1 MSLKLVINLRNLY
14 IHLFKKKI
22 LIIEKDGKYVSNK
35 LIIYPLRFFYYF
47 LINDLLRYN
56 NINIIYELDNLIFYD
71 NNTIN
76 QLKINQIMLNFNIVD
91 PKNTNNK
98 KNFTEIINKYLKHVP
113 VHIIVKIEKINIDFN
128 VQIELLNIGEITIRE
143 FQIKN
148 ILNKQ
153 LYELMQ

>member
-1 MSLKLVINLRNLY
+1 MSLKLVIKLRNLY

-22 LIIEKDGKYVSNK
+22 LMIEKDRKYVSNK

-113 VHIIVKIEKINIDFN
+113 FHIIVKIEKINIDFN